1 MYIDKPFNVVN
12 GKRHQ
17 RVLLRESYRENGKVC
32 HRTVANLSACK
43 PEEIAAIELALKHK
57 HDLASLGTSQP
68 FELRQGDSI
77 GAVWLLN
84 EVATR
89 IGLVDALGRDRAG
102 KLALWQVIARALRQG
117 SRLGAVRLAK
127 SHAVAEVLGLE
138 GFNEDHL
145 YPNLAWLS
153 EQQATVE
160 KSLLRSAHEGAYKGV
175 FLYDVTSSYLE
186 GEHNA
191 LGAWGYNRDKKKGKK
206 QIVVGLLCDANG
218 LALSIEVFAGNTT
231 DPATF
236 GPQVQKVLD
245 RFGATQITFVGDRG
259 MIKGPQIEEL
269 RKAPGVEFH
278 YVTAISKPQIEK
290 LLGGGLFQM
299 ELFDRPLAEVLDPSD
314 GVRYVLRRNP
324 VRAEEI
330 RLSRKSKLESLQKA
344 VGAQNARLADHPR
357 AGLATALADVER
369 RRIKLGLD
377 SWTSLTGD
385 GRQVVLA
392 VLDEALAEQSK
403 LDGCYVIKTD
413 LAAEALDA
421 ASVHARYKDLA
432 MVEQAFRTSKTA
444 QLELRPI
451 YVRCEA
457 STRGHVFVVM
467 LAYRLVQELQAC
479 WASLDCTVEEG
490 LLQLDALC
498 LTEVLVSGKVVDQ
511 IVPEGR
517 ALVAQL
523 LKLAKVEIPR
533 RIKAPKANVYTKV
546 KLKRKR
552 K

>member
-1 MYIDKPFNVVN
+1 V
-12 GKRHQ
+12 R
-17 RVLLRESYRENGKVC
+17 
-32 HRTVANLSACK
+32 HRTVANLSSCK

-57 HDLASLGTSQP
+57 RDLAALGTGQP
-68 FELRQGDSI
+68 IELRQGDSL
-77 GAVWLLN
+77 GAVWLLH
-84 EVATR
+84 EVAKR
-89 IGLVDALGRDRAG
+89 IGLVEALGGDRQG
-102 KLALWQVIARALRQG
+102 KLALWQVLARALRQG
-117 SRLGAVRLAK
+117 SRLGAVRLARD
-127 SHAVAEVLGLE
+127 HAVGEVLGLE

-145 YPNLAWLS
+145 YQNLAWIS
-153 EQQATVE
+153 DRQALVE
-160 KSLLRSAHEGAYKGV
+160 KSLLRSAHAGGYEGV

-206 QIVVGLLCDANG
+206 QIVVGLLCDASG
-218 LALSIEVFAGNTT
+218 LALSIEVFAGNTCDT
-231 DPATF
+231 ATF
-236 GPQVQKVLD
+236 GPQIRKVLD

-269 RKAPGVEFH
+269 RKAPGVELH

-290 LLGGGLFQM
+290 MLGGGLFQM
-299 ELFDRPLAEVLDPSD
+299 ELFDQPLAEVCDPSD

-330 RLSRKSKLESLQKA
+330 VRSRQSKLDSLRKA
-344 VGAQNARLADHPR
+344 VAAQNARLAQHPR
-357 AGLATALADVER
+357 AALKTALADIER
-369 RRIKLGLD
+369 RRAKLGLD
-377 SWTSLTGD
+377 SWTSLAGE
-385 GRQVVLA
+385 GRQVHLA
-392 VLDEALAEQSK
+392 VLEAELAEQSK

-444 QLELRPI
+444 HLELRPI

-467 LAYRLVQELQAC
+467 LAYRLIQELQAC

-490 LLQLDALC
+490 LRQLDALC
-498 LTEVLVSGKVVDQ
+498 LTEVIVAGKGVDS
-511 IVPEGR
+511 IVPQGN
-517 ALVAQL
+517 AMVARL
-523 LKLAKVEIPR
+523 LDLANVKIPK
-533 RIKAPKANVYTKV
+533 RIKAPKADVHTKV
-546 KLKRKR
+546 ELKRKS